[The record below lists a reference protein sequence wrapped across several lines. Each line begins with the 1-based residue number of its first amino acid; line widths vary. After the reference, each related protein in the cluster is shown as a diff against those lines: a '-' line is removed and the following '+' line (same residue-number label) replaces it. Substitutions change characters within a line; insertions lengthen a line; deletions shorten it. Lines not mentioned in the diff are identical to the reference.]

1 MKELWEAPSAGS
13 IRAWH
18 KRIAEHGCVVT
29 GHRHGF
35 QIHHPVGR
43 TRVVRLGALKV
54 HVGQWF
60 CFPLLAE
67 LHDVSSNH
75 PHNVT
80 HFKHAFAEQYGKQS
94 ELFRAM
100 CEQLERD
107 WALPFSHEVIDAVLS
122 TGI

>member
-1 MKELWEAPSAGS
+1 MKELWEAPSAGA
-13 IRAWH
+13 IRGWH

-29 GHRHGF
+29 GQRHGF

-60 CFPLLAE
+60 CLPLLIE

-80 HFKHAFAEQYGKQS
+80 HFKHAFTEQYGKQS

-107 WALPFSHEVIDAVLS
+107 WPLPFPHEVIEAVLN